1 MDDHGPASGPV
12 TSARMAPDPRVRC
25 GDCSF
30 AWFGASA
37 AHGLRIVGS
46 CPRCG
51 GELEFLGD
59 EEQDAA
65 DVAMAD
71 RSASAVAPAS
81 VLGTPMSWDR

>member
-25 GDCSF
+25 GGCSF